1 VVALKE
7 GFAMK
12 TLAAKIRD
20 WFQKSKA
27 RDEGCAKA
35 ESQFKKDHP
44 DLFFFTAIV
53 HSEDSDR
60 YTIIVRYG
68 TGKMIMDPP
77 PYKIYYVK
85 SDLSSAE
92 ETQDKIELPKFR
104 SGS

>member
-1 VVALKE
+1 V
-7 GFAMK
+7 K
-12 TLAAKIRD
+12 TLATKIRE
-20 WFQKSKA
+20 WFRKSKA
-27 RDEGCAKA
+27 RATACAKAEAACAKA
-35 ESQFKKDHP
+35 ESEFKKDHP

-53 HSEDSDR
+53 HREDSDR

-85 SDLSSAE
+85 SDFSSAE
-92 ETQDKIELPKFR
+92 ETQDKIELPRFR